1 VERIQEAIEKARK
14 ERQGRIGTSLSDSDL
29 GERPINSFAKVGR
42 VDDDF
47 NHHEKR
53 QAKDHAGQPKDS
65 IRVDYSTTR
74 SVAIDT
80 DIMKEKRVVAGFA
93 HDQRSEP
100 YRQLRGQI
108 LKTFRAKGWQTL
120 AISSPNAS
128 AGSTLTAVNLA
139 VSLSMESNQT
149 VMLVDLNLRNPGV
162 AKTFGLDDI
171 EYGIVDYIKGEQ
183 ALENILINPGYERLV
198 VLPSLP
204 MQGFSSEVL
213 SSPEMN
219 RVVNELVDRYPSR
232 LIVFDLPC
240 VLDNDDA
247 LVFAPKCDATL
258 NHTCEKLGRM

>member
-1 VERIQEAIEKARK
+1 
-14 ERQGRIGTSLSDSDL
+14 
-29 GERPINSFAKVGR
+29 
-42 VDDDF
+42 
-47 NHHEKR
+47 
-53 QAKDHAGQPKDS
+53 
-65 IRVDYSTTR
+65 
-74 SVAIDT
+74 
-80 DIMKEKRVVAGFA
+80 
-93 HDQRSEP
+93 
-100 YRQLRGQI
+100 
-108 LKTFRAKGWQTL
+108 
-120 AISSPNAS
+120 
-128 AGSTLTAVNLA
+128 
-139 VSLSMESNQT
+139 
-149 VMLVDLNLRNPGV
+149 VDLNLRNPGV

-258 NHTCEKLGRM
+258 MVIEEGGSKVADIERAYQLLEGCNILGSVLNKVRY